1 MLFVPPAQR
10 DGGDDDK
17 CSQEN
22 EEDEGEDGDEG
33 EDVDEGEE
41 GEDGDEGEEGE
52 DGEDEMNT
60 DTMSKHSHSLAF
72 TNGLRWGY
80 FNAWLL
86 CLFT

>member
-41 GEDGDEGEEGE
+41 GEDG
-52 DGEDEMNT
+52 EDEMNT
-60 DTMSKHSHSLAF
+60 DTMSKHSHSPAF

>member
-41 GEDGDEGEEGE
+41 GED
-52 DGEDEMNT
+52 EMNT

>member
-41 GEDGDEGEEGE
+41 GEDG
-52 DGEDEMNT
+52 EDEMNT

-72 TNGLRWGY
+72 TNGLR
-80 FNAWLL
+80 
-86 CLFT
+86 

>member
-41 GEDGDEGEEGE
+41 GEDG
-52 DGEDEMNT
+52 EDEMNT
-60 DTMSKHSHSLAF
+60 DTMSKHSHSPAF
-72 TNGLRWGY
+72 TNGLR
-80 FNAWLL
+80 
-86 CLFT
+86 